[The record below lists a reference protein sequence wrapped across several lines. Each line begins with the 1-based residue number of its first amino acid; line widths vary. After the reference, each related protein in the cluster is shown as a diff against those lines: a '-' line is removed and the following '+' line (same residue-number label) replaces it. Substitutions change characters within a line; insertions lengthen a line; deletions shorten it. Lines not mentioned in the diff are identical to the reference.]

1 MRAATMPVVPGVQGV
16 LLSPVAPLGHPICP
30 AARGPVRHVAQQI
43 PEEIL
48 GNTELREA
56 AEALPRNYNFEIPK
70 TIWRIRQ
77 AQARKVALQ
86 MPEGLL
92 MFACT
97 IADIVERFTGAEAV
111 VMGDV
116 TYGACCVDDYT
127 ARALGADFL
136 VHYGH
141 SCLIP
146 IDATQGLKM
155 LYVFVDIKID
165 TSHFLET
172 IRFNFAAG
180 TSLALVSTIQF
191 VSTVQAASQEL
202 RSQYKVCVPQC
213 KPLSP
218 GEILGC
224 TSPRLAQDIDAV
236 VYLGDGRFH
245 LESIMIANP
254 GIPAYRYDP
263 YSKVFSQEHYGHERM
278 RRARQDAIRTA
289 TGAHCWGLILG
300 TLGRQGSPRILQH
313 LELRLRALGRPFVR
327 VLLSEI
333 FPSKLRLFPD
343 VDAWVQVAC
352 PRLSIDW
359 GEAFSKPLL
368 TPYEAAVA
376 LQDIEWQQPYPM
388 DFYASQSL
396 GPWTVNHAS
405 AQPPR
410 RSRPAQGKPSTPP
423 PPVEG
428 EERPSTGGTAAS

>member
-1 MRAATMPVVPGVQGV
+1 MAASVTGGSAASV
-16 LLSPVAPLGHPICP
+16 SAT
-30 AARGPVRHVAQQI
+30 ARGPTRRAAQQI

-48 GNTELREA
+48 ANAELREA

-77 AQARKVALQ
+77 ARARKVALQ

-97 IADIVERFTGAEAV
+97 IADIIERFTDAEAM

-146 IDATQGLKM
+146 IDTTQGLKM

-172 IRFNFAAG
+172 IRFNFTAG

-191 VSTVQAASQEL
+191 VSTVQAAAQEL
-202 RSQYKVCVPQC
+202 RSQYKVSVPQC

-224 TSPRLAQDIDAV
+224 TSPRLAQDTDAIV
-236 VYLGDGRFH
+236 
-245 LESIMIANP
+245 
-254 GIPAYRYDP
+254 YDP
-263 YSKVFSQEHYGHERM
+263 YSKVFSEEHYSHDRM
-278 RRARQDAIRTA
+278 HRARQDAIRAA
-289 TGAHCWGLILG
+289 THAHCWGLILG
-300 TLGRQGSPRILQH
+300 TLGRQGSPGILQH
-313 LELRLRALGRPFVR
+313 LESRLRALGRPFVR

-396 GPWTVNHAS
+396 GPWTVNHAGT
-405 AQPPR
+405 QPPR
-410 RSRPAQGKPSTPP
+410 RAQPAQAQPPAPPST
-423 PPVEG
+423 VRG
-428 EERPSTGGTAAS
+428 EETLSTSSPAAS

>member
-1 MRAATMPVVPGVQGV
+1 MAASVGVGSAAPV
-16 LLSPVAPLGHPICP
+16 PV
-30 AARGPVRHVAQQI
+30 AARGPARRAAQQI

-48 GNTELREA
+48 GNAELREA

-70 TIWRIRQ
+70 TVWRIRQ

-97 IADIVERFTGAEAV
+97 IADIVERFTDAEAV

-224 TSPRLAQDIDAV
+224 TSPRLAQNTDAI

-289 TGAHCWGLILG
+289 ASARRWGLILG
-300 TLGRQGSPRILQH
+300 TLGRQGSPGILQH
-313 LELRLRALGRPFVR
+313 LESRLRALGRPFVR

-333 FPSKLRLFPD
+333 FPSKLRLLPD

-376 LQDIEWQQPYPM
+376 LQDVEWQQPYPM

-396 GPWTVNHAS
+396 GPWTVNHAGT
-405 AQPPR
+405 QPPR
-410 RSRPAQGKPSTPP
+410 HSQPAQEK
-423 PPVEG
+423 PPVPPTPSEG
-428 EERPSTGGTAAS
+428 EERPSTGGPAAS